1 MSVRAIPHTHYQEG
15 IKDSLKVIRAHVLYA
30 IYTTCVCYF
39 YPLYYF
45 RIEEFIMTNFNTNL
59 DKAFTKALEAEG
71 VTIKNNQID
80 LDKVY
85 KYTELADARDILW
98 DVVHDSTEDNSDLV
112 EKFNNLNV
120 KIISDI
126 LIKITNDDYIIGDWG
141 YYTDQHEYTPDTQ
154 NIITEETGIE
164 F

>member
-1 MSVRAIPHTHYQEG
+1 
-15 IKDSLKVIRAHVLYA
+15 
-30 IYTTCVCYF
+30 
-39 YPLYYF
+39 
-45 RIEEFIMTNFNTNL
+45 MTNFNTNL

-71 VTIKNNQID
+71 ITIKNNQID

-85 KYTELADARDILW
+85 KYTLLSDAKDILW
-98 DVVHDSTEDNSDLV
+98 DVVHNSTEDNSDLV

-120 KIISDI
+120 NTISDI
-126 LIKITNDDYIIGDWG
+126 LISITNDDYIIGDWG

-154 NIITEETGIE
+154 SIITEKTGIE

>member
-1 MSVRAIPHTHYQEG
+1 
-15 IKDSLKVIRAHVLYA
+15 
-30 IYTTCVCYF
+30 
-39 YPLYYF
+39 
-45 RIEEFIMTNFNTNL
+45 MTNFDTNL

-85 KYTELADARDILW
+85 KYTRLADAREILLE
-98 DVVHDSTEDNSDLV
+98 VVDTSTEDDSGLV
-112 EKFNNLNV
+112 EQLDKLNA
-120 KIISDI
+120 KDIYNILSSIID
-126 LIKITNDDYIIGDWG
+126 DDYIIPDW
-141 YYTDQHEYTPDTQ
+141 YSITDYHDYLVDTQ

>member
-1 MSVRAIPHTHYQEG
+1 MN
-15 IKDSLKVIRAHVLYA
+15 
-30 IYTTCVCYF
+30 
-39 YPLYYF
+39 
-45 RIEEFIMTNFNTNL
+45 NFNTNL
-59 DKAFTKALEAEG
+59 DKALTKALESEG

-80 LDKVY
+80 LDNVY

-98 DVVHDSTEDNSDLV
+98 DVVYDSTEDNSDLV
-112 EKFNNLNV
+112 EKFNSLNV

-141 YYTDQHEYTPDTQ
+141 CYTDYHEYTPDTQ

>member
-1 MSVRAIPHTHYQEG
+1 MN
-15 IKDSLKVIRAHVLYA
+15 
-30 IYTTCVCYF
+30 
-39 YPLYYF
+39 
-45 RIEEFIMTNFNTNL
+45 NFNINL
-59 DKAFTKALEAEG
+59 DKALTKALESEG

-80 LDKVY
+80 LDNVY

-98 DVVHDSTEDNSDLV
+98 DVVYDSTEDNSDLV
-112 EKFNNLNV
+112 EKFNSLNV

-126 LIKITNDDYIIGDWG
+126 LIKITNDNYIIGDWG
-141 YYTDQHEYTPDTQ
+141 YYTDYHEYTPDTQ

>member
-1 MSVRAIPHTHYQEG
+1 MNE
-15 IKDSLKVIRAHVLYA
+15 
-30 IYTTCVCYF
+30 
-39 YPLYYF
+39 
-45 RIEEFIMTNFNTNL
+45 FNTNL
-59 DKAFTKALEAEG
+59 DKAFAKALEAEG

-80 LDKVY
+80 LDNVY

-98 DVVHDSTEDNSDLV
+98 DVVQDSTEDNLDLV

-126 LIKITNDDYIIGDWG
+126 LIKITKDNYIIGDWG
-141 YYTDQHEYTPDTQ
+141 CYTDYHEYTPDTQ

>member
-1 MSVRAIPHTHYQEG
+1 
-15 IKDSLKVIRAHVLYA
+15 
-30 IYTTCVCYF
+30 
-39 YPLYYF
+39 
-45 RIEEFIMTNFNTNL
+45 MTNFNTNL
-59 DKAFTKALEAEG
+59 DKAFTKALEAED

-85 KYTELADARDILW
+85 KYTRLADAREILLE
-98 DVVHDSTEDNSDLV
+98 VVDNSTEDDSDLV
-112 EKFNNLNV
+112 EQFDKLNV

-141 YYTDQHEYTPDTQ
+141 CYTDQHEYTSDTQ

>member
-1 MSVRAIPHTHYQEG
+1 
-15 IKDSLKVIRAHVLYA
+15 
-30 IYTTCVCYF
+30 
-39 YPLYYF
+39 
-45 RIEEFIMTNFNTNL
+45 MTNFNTNL

-98 DVVHDSTEDNSDLV
+98 DVVQDSTEDNVDLV
-112 EKFNNLNV
+112 DQFDKLNV

-141 YYTDQHEYTPDTQ
+141 CYTDYHEYTPDTQ

>member
-1 MSVRAIPHTHYQEG
+1 MSCMQFTICA
-15 IKDSLKVIRAHVLYA
+15 
-30 IYTTCVCYF
+30 CYF

-141 YYTDQHEYTPDTQ
+141 YYTDYHEYTSDTQ
-154 NIITEETGIE
+154 SIITEETGIE

>member
-1 MSVRAIPHTHYQEG
+1 MA
-15 IKDSLKVIRAHVLYA
+15 
-30 IYTTCVCYF
+30 
-39 YPLYYF
+39 
-45 RIEEFIMTNFNTNL
+45 NFNTNL

-98 DVVHDSTEDNSDLV
+98 DVVDSSTEDNANLV
-112 EKFNNLNV
+112 EQFDKLNA

-154 NIITEETGIE
+154 NIINEETGIE
-164 F
+164 FY

>member
-1 MSVRAIPHTHYQEG
+1 
-15 IKDSLKVIRAHVLYA
+15 
-30 IYTTCVCYF
+30 
-39 YPLYYF
+39 
-45 RIEEFIMTNFNTNL
+45 MTNFDTNL

-71 VTIKNNQID
+71 VTVKNNKID
-80 LDKVY
+80 LDNVY

-98 DVVHDSTEDNSDLV
+98 DVVYDSTEDNSDLI
-112 EKFNNLNV
+112 EKFNSLNV

-126 LIKITNDDYIIGDWG
+126 LIKITKDGYIIGDWG
-141 YYTDQHEYTPDTQ
+141 YYTDQHEYTSDTQ

>member
-1 MSVRAIPHTHYQEG
+1 MA
-15 IKDSLKVIRAHVLYA
+15 
-30 IYTTCVCYF
+30 
-39 YPLYYF
+39 
-45 RIEEFIMTNFNTNL
+45 NFNTNL

-80 LDKVY
+80 LDNVY

-98 DVVHDSTEDNSDLV
+98 DVVYDSTEDNSDLV
-112 EKFNNLNV
+112 EKFNSLNV

-126 LIKITNDDYIIGDWG
+126 LIKITNDNYIIGDWG
-141 YYTDQHEYTPDTQ
+141 YYTDYHEYTPDTQ

>member
-1 MSVRAIPHTHYQEG
+1 
-15 IKDSLKVIRAHVLYA
+15 
-30 IYTTCVCYF
+30 
-39 YPLYYF
+39 
-45 RIEEFIMTNFNTNL
+45 MTNFDTNL

-80 LDKVY
+80 LDNVY

-98 DVVHDSTEDNSDLV
+98 DVVDNSTEDDADLV

-126 LIKITNDDYIIGDWG
+126 LISITNDDYIIGDWG
-141 YYTDQHEYTPDTQ
+141 YYTDYHEYTPDTQ

>member
-1 MSVRAIPHTHYQEG
+1 
-15 IKDSLKVIRAHVLYA
+15 
-30 IYTTCVCYF
+30 
-39 YPLYYF
+39 
-45 RIEEFIMTNFNTNL
+45 MTNFNTNL

-98 DVVHDSTEDNSDLV
+98 DVVQDSTENNSDLV
-112 EKFNNLNV
+112 DKFNNLNV

-126 LIKITNDDYIIGDWG
+126 LISITNDDYIIGDWG
-141 YYTDQHEYTPDTQ
+141 YYTDYHDYLVDTQ
-154 NIITEETGIE
+154 TIITEKTGIE
-164 F
+164 FD

>member
-1 MSVRAIPHTHYQEG
+1 
-15 IKDSLKVIRAHVLYA
+15 
-30 IYTTCVCYF
+30 
-39 YPLYYF
+39 
-45 RIEEFIMTNFNTNL
+45 MTNFNTNL
-59 DKAFTKALEAEG
+59 DKAFAKALEAED

-85 KYTELADARDILW
+85 KYTLLSDAKDILW

-126 LIKITNDDYIIGDWG
+126 LISITNDDYIIGDWG

-154 NIITEETGIE
+154 NIITEKTGIE

>member
-1 MSVRAIPHTHYQEG
+1 MA
-15 IKDSLKVIRAHVLYA
+15 
-30 IYTTCVCYF
+30 
-39 YPLYYF
+39 
-45 RIEEFIMTNFNTNL
+45 NFDNNL
-59 DKAFTKALEAEG
+59 DKAFAKALAAEG

-80 LDKVY
+80 LDNVY
-85 KYTELADARDILW
+85 KYTELADAKDILW

-141 YYTDQHEYTPDTQ
+141 CYTDYHEYTPDTQ

>member
-1 MSVRAIPHTHYQEG
+1 
-15 IKDSLKVIRAHVLYA
+15 
-30 IYTTCVCYF
+30 
-39 YPLYYF
+39 
-45 RIEEFIMTNFNTNL
+45 MTNFDTNL

-80 LDKVY
+80 LDNVY
-85 KYTELADARDILW
+85 KYTELADAREILW

-112 EKFNNLNV
+112 EQFDSLNV

-141 YYTDQHEYTPDTQ
+141 YYTDQHEYTSDTQ
-154 NIITEETGIE
+154 NIITEKTGIG
-164 F
+164 FD

>member
-1 MSVRAIPHTHYQEG
+1 MA
-15 IKDSLKVIRAHVLYA
+15 
-30 IYTTCVCYF
+30 
-39 YPLYYF
+39 
-45 RIEEFIMTNFNTNL
+45 NFNTNL

-98 DVVHDSTEDNSDLV
+98 DVVDSSTEDNANLV
-112 EKFNNLNV
+112 EQFDKLNA

-164 F
+164 FY

>member
-1 MSVRAIPHTHYQEG
+1 
-15 IKDSLKVIRAHVLYA
+15 
-30 IYTTCVCYF
+30 
-39 YPLYYF
+39 
-45 RIEEFIMTNFNTNL
+45 MTNFYTNL
-59 DKAFTKALEAEG
+59 DKAFTKALEAED

-80 LDKVY
+80 LDNVY

-98 DVVHDSTEDNSDLV
+98 DVVYESTEDNSDLV
-112 EKFNNLNV
+112 EKFNSLNV

-141 YYTDQHEYTPDTQ
+141 YYTDQHAYTSDTQ